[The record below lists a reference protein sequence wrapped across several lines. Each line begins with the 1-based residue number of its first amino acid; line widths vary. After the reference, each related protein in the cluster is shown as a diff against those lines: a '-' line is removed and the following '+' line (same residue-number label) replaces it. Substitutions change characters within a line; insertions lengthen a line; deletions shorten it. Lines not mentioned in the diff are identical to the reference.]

1 MPWRFLRLVTALAMA
16 SFGVPRLK
24 MALDADDQSVEG
36 MLDLR
41 HL

>member
-16 SFGVPRLK
+16 AFGLPGVK

-36 MLDLR
+36 RLDLR

>member
-1 MPWRFLRLVTALAMA
+1 MA
-16 SFGVPRLK
+16 AFGVPEVK